1 MHPNKAKALADF
13 IIFCLDGD
21 TTPITS
27 EKLTDLIASFEQIV
41 EMEEWFNIN
50 NN

>member
-1 MHPNKAKALADF
+1 MNPNKAKALADF

-21 TTPITS
+21 TTPLTS
-27 EKLTDLIASFEQIV
+27 EKLTDLIAYFDQSV
-41 EMEEWFNIN
+41 AMEDWFGIN

>member
-1 MHPNKAKALADF
+1 MNPNKSKALADF

-21 TTPITS
+21 TTPLTS
-27 EKLTDLIASFEQIV
+27 EKLTDLIADFEQIV
-41 EMEEWFNIN
+41 AMEDWFGIN